1 MIFALQRFQK
11 EKRDKRAK
19 IIFEDIEAKKFLN
32 LRKETYTGIEIT
44 ENPKQDQHKEDH
56 IMMHFN

>member
-1 MIFALQRFQK
+1 MIFALQTSQK
-11 EKRDKRAK
+11 EKRDERAK
-19 IIFEDIEAKKFLN
+19 IIFEDKEAKNFPN

-56 IMMHFN
+56 IKIHFN